1 MSTLTDR
8 EGNSIADPAESN
20 QQAEINKDELPFVAP
35 CKQLDTFAALRWV
48 KLGWQDFR
56 RAPKQS
62 LTYGGVMVLLSY
74 IVSLLALEFGN
85 FYSLMSLLSGFILL
99 GPIIAIGLYSISCQL
114 QEGKI
119 PILGHCLREGRRHF
133 GNVIVFGL
141 ILLVVFLIWARSAS
155 MLHVF
160 YPVET
165 GASLESF
172 MVFLSIGTGVGAIFS
187 AIIFTASA
195 FSLPMIMD
203 RNVDMVTAVI
213 TSANAVLRNKNAMLV
228 WAIIIF
234 LSVVLSFATL
244 FFGFLVLLP
253 VIGHA
258 TWHAYQETID
268 ASQWPRHS

>member
-1 MSTLTDR
+1 MSSLTKSG
-8 EGNSIADPAESN
+8 ENNIPESSEPDSKT
-20 QQAEINKDELPFVAP
+20 EINTDELPFVAP
-35 CKQLDTFAALRWV
+35 CKQLDTFAALNWL

-56 RAPKQS
+56 QAPKQS
-62 LTYGGVMVLLSY
+62 MSYGGMMVLLSY
-74 IVSLLALEFGN
+74 IVSFCALKLGN

-99 GPIIAIGLYSISCQL
+99 GPVIAIGLYSISRQI
-114 QEGKI
+114 QQGQV
-119 PILGHCLREGRRHF
+119 PILGYCLREGRKHF
-133 GNVIVFGL
+133 SNVVVFGL

-165 GASLESF
+165 GASLENF
-172 MVFLSIGTGVGAIFS
+172 MLFLSIGTGVGAIFS
-187 AIIFTASA
+187 GIIFTASA

-213 TSANAVLRNKNAMLV
+213 TSANAVLRNKKAMLV
-228 WAIIIF
+228 WASLIVM
-234 LSVVLSFATL
+234 SVVISFATA
-244 FFGFLVLLP
+244 FIGFLVLLP

-258 TWHAYQETID
+258 TWHAYQETIN